1 MRKRADDVA
10 ETRQRIVEAAVRLHG
25 TIGPA
30 ATTVS
35 ALAAEAAVT
44 RLTVYRHFPDDLS
57 LFSACSQHWAASQTF
72 PDPERWKQ
80 IDDREVRVT
89 TGLTDVYRFYREA
102 EPMLTKVRRDQAAL
116 PGEIRDRTIA
126 TEQSYC
132 DALASGF
139 PARGHT
145 RELIC
150 ATVHHAVS
158 YWTWHSL
165 CVSNRM
171 KDEDAVTLMTALVMA
186 ASESN
191 NQ

>member
-44 RLTVYRHFPDDLS
+44 RLTVYRHFPDDLT
-57 LFSACSQHWAASQTF
+57 LFSACSQHWAADQTF
-72 PDPERWKQ
+72 PDPERWKL
-80 IDDREVRVT
+80 IDDGEVRVT

-102 EPMLTKVRRDQAAL
+102 EPMLTNVRRDQAFL
-116 PGEIRDRTIA
+116 PEEIRERTAA

-132 DALASGF
+132 DALVSGF
-139 PARGHT
+139 PARGQS
-145 RELIC
+145 RELVR
-150 ATVHHAVS
+150 ATLHHAIS

-165 CVSNRM
+165 CLTNRI
-171 KDEDAVTLMTALVMA
+171 KNEEAVRLMTALVMA
-186 ASESN
+186 ASRSKK
-191 NQ
+191 